1 VTGTPAMASEA
12 ISAVGDAVDILSPA
26 MVVIWALTRPRV
38 LDLLLRG
45 LGEGGHVDASD
56 RLTTMP
62 ATGRKPSTVQ
72 EISVNFAPGL
82 SFRCVC

>member
-26 MVVIWALTRPRV
+26 MVVIWALTRPPV

-45 LGEGGHVDASD
+45 LGKADGW
-56 RLTTMP
+56 MP
-62 ATGRKPSTVQ
+62 TDWSTAMPVAGWKPSRSKRFQ
-72 EISVNFAPGL
+72 
-82 SFRCVC
+82 